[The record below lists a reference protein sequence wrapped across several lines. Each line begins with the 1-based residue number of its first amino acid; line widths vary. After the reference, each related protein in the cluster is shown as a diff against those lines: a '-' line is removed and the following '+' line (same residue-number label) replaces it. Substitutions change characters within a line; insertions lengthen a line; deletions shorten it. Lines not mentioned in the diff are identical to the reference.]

1 MSGFNYSSQIG
12 LMRAFSSSSDK
23 NSCSFTQILVFFFSF
38 AMQISKGKEN
48 LSNVE
53 AKLRNRDN

>member
-1 MSGFNYSSQIG
+1 
-12 LMRAFSSSSDK
+12 MRAFSSSSDK